1 MTKDNQCQHAISPLR
16 YAGGKTRAI
25 KSLTQYLPEN
35 LKTICSPFIGGGS
48 FELSCATKGI
58 RVYGYDNFEPLVDF
72 WNHLVNNPEQLAD
85 KIQEHF
91 NIDKNV
97 LRTWSKKIFIEQDS
111 IMRAVMF
118 FILNRTTFG
127 GSTVNGGLYT
137 DIYQRFNKAI
147 IDRVRN
153 FKVSGFHIGYS
164 DFKASIP
171 KHSEDFLYLDP
182 PYVKHDRL
190 YAYSK
195 RSKEEFEHNM
205 LYELLKNRER
215 WILSYNDTEVIRERY
230 GQFRIMNLT
239 WKYGISNDSKK
250 SSEILILSPDIV
262 IKQNPLE
269 AFPITFQKEGLET

>member
-1 MTKDNQCQHAISPLR
+1 MINSSTKKIECREAKSPLR

-25 KSLTQYLPEN
+25 PLLKQYLPDN
-35 LKTICSPFIGGGS
+35 LKTVCSPFIGGGS
-48 FELSCATKGI
+48 FELSLAAKGI
-58 RVYGYDNFEPLVDF
+58 QIYGYDNFEPLVDF

-85 KIQEHF
+85 KIQENY

-111 IMRAVMF
+111 LMRAVMF
-118 FILNRTTFG
+118 FILNRTTYG

-137 DIYQRFNKAI
+137 DIYQRFNQAI

-153 FKVSGFHIGYS
+153 FKVNGFHIGFS

-171 KHSEDFLYLDP
+171 RHSDDFLYLDP

-195 RSKEEFEHNM
+195 RSKDEFEHNM
-205 LYELLKNRER
+205 LYELVKNREG

-230 GQFRIMNLT
+230 SEFRIMNLN

-250 SSEILILSPDIV
+250 SSEILVLSPDIKV
-262 IKQNPLE
+262 KQSALE
-269 AFPITFQKEGLET
+269 VFVQ